1 MLYSWHEHDPEELQ
15 KSCEQCIDDAAVKLE
30 EAGYARSSI
39 KVIGITNQRETTVA
53 WSRKTGKSLCK
64 AIVWDDARTKN
75 VVKHYE
81 NKLQSE
87 GIELEDGTIKKGD
100 DGVKALREL

>member
-1 MLYSWHEHDPEELQ
+1 
-15 KSCEQCIDDAAVKLE
+15 
-30 EAGYARSSI
+30 
-39 KVIGITNQRETTVA
+39 
-53 WSRKTGKSLCK
+53 LCK

-87 GIELEDGTIKKGD
+87 GIELEDGTVKKGD